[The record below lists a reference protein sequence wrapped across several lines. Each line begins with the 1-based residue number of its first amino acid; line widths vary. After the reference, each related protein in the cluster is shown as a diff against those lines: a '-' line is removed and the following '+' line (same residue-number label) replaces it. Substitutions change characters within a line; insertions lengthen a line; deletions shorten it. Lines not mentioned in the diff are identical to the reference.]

1 MNLLLAMHGT
11 EVPQAVSN
19 PKFREFSTSESFPV
33 ESSEIHS
40 LQDTEFSTVSAILKR
55 DDWNRSIIRGWAL
68 SWLSQPMI
76 SDVTTTQYDRQG
88 LSPSMVTLD

>member
-19 PKFREFSTSESFPV
+19 PEFREFSTSETFLA

-40 LQDTEFSTVSAILKR
+40 LHDTEFSTVSAISKR
-55 DDWNRSIIRGWAL
+55 DDWNRSIIWGWAL
-68 SWLSQPMI
+68 SWLSQLMI
-76 SDVTTTQYDRQG
+76 SDATTTQYDMQG